1 MNQAIEDSQCR
12 KKVAIYARV
21 STEEQALS
29 GYSIE
34 AQLNTLRN
42 YCNLYNKDVVA
53 EYVDRGISG
62 KSITGRVELQKMMTN
77 VKDRK
82 FDEVLVWK
90 ISRLSRKTIDLLKIV
105 EEMNKN
111 NVVFK
116 SFSENFETETPM
128 GRFAL
133 QMMGAVGELE
143 RNTIIDNVKLGMAQ
157 RSREGHWNGG
167 ICLGYVSE
175 PIIGTRKGGNDTALK
190 IVENEATTVRKIF
203 SMYASGKGLRAIANQ
218 INREGYLTKRGNTF
232 STASITEIIS
242 NPLYVGKIRFN
253 RYENW
258 SEKRRKGKS
267 ENVIL
272 AEGNHE
278 PIIGKDLWEKV
289 QLIKATK
296 ASKPMKNFEGHYVL
310 TGLVKCPVCGATMV
324 GTRTTNTLKDGTK
337 KVLRYYSCG
346 AARTK
351 GTSVCGFN
359 SIRADYVENEVIAK
373 IQKLVEQPK
382 VLKNLIEKVNEERKE
397 LKTPYEEEMEEIERT
412 LDDALKNKKKY
423 LNLYEKEMI
432 DHSIFSERISEL
444 SGKIEKLY
452 IRKQEIERSLETDC
466 STELDFEYVS
476 EVIKNISNMLDL
488 MEKAEKKTFYHM
500 IISKI
505 LVKDKKI
512 QEIQLKIP
520 ETIQNELLRKSL
532 SNKKSDGDFFVHKNI
547 LKIVI

>member
-1 MNQAIEDSQCR
+1 MNQAIEDSQYR

-42 YCNLYNKDVVA
+42 YCNLYNKEVVA

-62 KSITGRVELQKMMTN
+62 KSITGRAELQKMMTE
-77 VKDRK
+77 VKARK

-105 EEMNKN
+105 EEMNKS

-167 ICLGYVSE
+167 ICLGYESE
-175 PIIGTRKGGNDTALK
+175 PIIGTRKGGKDTTLK
-190 IVENEATTVRKIF
+190 IVENEAITVRKIF

-272 AEGNHE
+272 VDGNHE
-278 PIIGKDLWEKV
+278 PIIEKDLWERV
-289 QLIKATK
+289 QLIKATR
-296 ASKPMKNFEGHYVL
+296 AEKPMKNFEGHYVL
-310 TGLVKCPVCGATMV
+310 TGLIKCPACGATMV

-359 SIRADYVENEVIAK
+359 SIRADFAENEVVAK
-373 IQKLVEQPK
+373 IQELVNHPK
-382 VLKNLIEKVNEERKE
+382 VLKNLIDKVNEERKE
-397 LKTPYEEEMEEIERT
+397 LKTPYEEELEEIERT

-444 SGKIEKLY
+444 SDKIEKLY
-452 IRKQEIERSLETDC
+452 IRKQEIERSLETYC
-466 STELDFEYVS
+466 SSELDFEYVR
-476 EVIKNISNMLDL
+476 EVIKNISNMLDI

-512 QEIQLKIP
+512 QEIQMKIP
-520 ETIQNELLRKSL
+520 EAIQNELINKSL
-532 SNKKSDGDFFVHKNI
+532 SNKKSDGDFFVRTNI
-547 LKIVI
+547 LKLVI